1 MSQSDIRTY
10 AQAMRQANKEA
21 RATVVALACII
32 VVWLVGGFGLAGT
45 DIWVFH
51 TPLWVIGGCVA
62 PWIAAVVAAVVL
74 GRRVFADFDLDEV
87 AGSSPVGT
95 VDAPGG
101 ARGAD
106 AAACNDAA
114 AGKAAAGS
122 TAGDAN
128 ESGE

>member
-62 PWIAAVVAAVVL
+62 PWIAAIVAAVVL
-74 GRRVFADFDLDEV
+74 SRRVFADFDLDEV
-87 AGSSPVGT
+87 AGSCRVGS
-95 VDAPGG
+95 VDASDGVRGVG
-101 ARGAD
+101 AV
-106 AAACNDAA
+106 ACNGIAA
-114 AGKAAAGS
+114 EQGAAVDTTS
-122 TAGDAN
+122 DVN

>member
-21 RATVVALACII
+21 RATVAALACIV
-32 VVWLVGGFGLAGT
+32 VVWLVGGFGLAGIG
-45 DIWVFH
+45 IWLFH

-74 GRRVFADFDLDEV
+74 SRRVFADFDLDEV
-87 AGSSPVGT
+87 AGSCPVGSAAAAHG
-95 VDAPGG
+95 D
-101 ARGAD
+101 RSAD
-106 AAACNDAA
+106 AVACNGIAA
-114 AGKAAAGS
+114 EQG
-122 TAGDAN
+122 TAVGASCDAN

>member
-21 RATVVALACII
+21 RATVAALACII

-62 PWIAAVVAAVVL
+62 PWIAAVVAAAVL
-74 GRRVFADFDLDEV
+74 SRRVFADFDLDEV
-87 AGSSPVGT
+87 AGSCPVDSA
-95 VDAPGG
+95 DASGR

-106 AAACNDAA
+106 TVACNGVAA
-114 AGKAAAGS
+114 EQGAAGS
-122 TAGDAN
+122 NAADAN

>member
-1 MSQSDIRTY
+1 
-10 AQAMRQANKEA
+10 MRQANKEA
-21 RATVVALACII
+21 RATVAALACII
-32 VVWLVGGFGLAGT
+32 VVWLMGGFGLAGT

-87 AGSSPVGT
+87 AGSCAVGSA
-95 VDAPGG
+95 DAPDG
-101 ARGAD
+101 ARGVD
-106 AAACNDAA
+106 AVACNGPAA
-114 AGKAAAGS
+114 EQGAAGS
-122 TAGDAN
+122 NAADTN